1 MNREI
6 SPQVRKAAIWLATT
20 PDISKPR
27 PVIPHLR
34 ETYDL
39 TAQQAIEAITESNLI
54 KARSQ

>member
-1 MNREI
+1 MSNDL

-20 PDISKPR
+20 PDKAKPR

-34 ETYDL
+34 QTYAL